1 MTRLSIDISDSDH
14 KRLKAAAA
22 VEGVSIK
29 DFVLSRT
36 LESDDKAWQDLSDF
50 LVPRIKEAQEG
61 NFSTRSFDQIIEA
74 AKKES

>member
-1 MTRLSIDISDSDH
+1 MARLSIEVSDTDH
-14 KRLKAAAA
+14 KKLKAAAA

-36 LESDDKAWQDLSDF
+36 IDSDDRNWQNLSNF
-50 LVPRIKEAQEG
+50 LAPRIKEAKEG